1 MSHNIIDPDSELK
14 WRQYAKLQH
23 DMSDTLSSLKEYH
36 NKARVRVASWT
47 ESHIARTMLSI
58 RPGTEVQVCLRRFI
72 REHEWV
78 PSDDFIVKK
87 YREWDKSNCD
97 QWGNLNCDLM
107 GYPETP
113 EGRDWITGTL
123 DIVIDALNY
132 NDELVAVVNVVED
145 PVFVFEIGY
154 ISNEFTLYPLQ
165 IADIRPIGKHSDPT
179 G

>member
-47 ESHIARTMLSI
+47 ESPIARTMNAI

-72 REHEWV
+72 REHARV

-87 YREWDKSNCD
+87 YREWD
-97 QWGNLNCDLM
+97 NLNLDLM

-132 NDELVAVVNVVED
+132 NDELVAVVNVVEE
-145 PVFVFEIGY
+145 PFLNG
-154 ISNEFTLYPLQ
+154 N
-165 IADIRPIGKHSDPT
+165 
-179 G
+179 

>member
-1 MSHNIIDPDSELK
+1 MSHHIIDPDSELK

-47 ESHIARTMLSI
+47 ESPIARTMNSI
-58 RPGTEVQVCLRRFI
+58 VPGTEVEVCLRRFI

-107 GYPETP
+107 GHPETP
-113 EGRDWITGTL
+113 EGREWITGTL
-123 DIVIDALNY
+123 KRIMY

>member
-47 ESHIARTMLSI
+47 ESPIARTMNAIL
-58 RPGTEVQVCLRRFI
+58 PGTEVQVCLRRFI

-87 YREWDKSNCD
+87 YREWDKSN
-97 QWGNLNCDLM
+97 WDLM

-113 EGRDWITGTL
+113 EGAVWITGTL
-123 DIVIDALNY
+123 NRERDPINY
-132 NDELVAVVNVVED
+132 NDELVAVVNVVEE
-145 PVFVFEIGY
+145 VYVRA
-154 ISNEFTLYPLQ
+154 ISAYVRHHEYTLYPFQ
-165 IADIRPIGKHSDPT
+165 IADIRIPDMET
-179 G
+179 W